1 MIASFEQNPDAAQK
15 LLATGEAKITHKN
28 ANGVEQDNGRF
39 SRLLTE
45 IREELRK
52 KQDQYKVKGEQET
65 KDDLKE
71 LGKRRQDDC
80 NK

>member
-1 MIASFEQNPDAAQK
+1 MTVQLKRINLNISNTMLNYSEASFLSGDEI
-15 LLATGEAKITHKN
+15 GEVN
-28 ANGVEQDNGRF
+28 N
-39 SRLLTE
+39 
-45 IREELRK
+45 
-52 KQDQYKVKGEQET
+52 EQEI

>member
-1 MIASFEQNPDAAQK
+1 MASFEQNPDAAQK

-39 SRLLTE
+39 SKLLTE
-45 IREELRK
+45 IRDELRK
-52 KQDQYKVKGEQET
+52 KQNQYTIKGEQEI